1 MGENAAAVFE
11 PTPLPPPVGDAIIGS
26 GRHAEPRSFGGE
38 AHDFRLGPSR
48 RARQFRRR
56 STQLSAR
63 GVTPSPA
70 ASPQKHTTSAICHHL
85 GHLRLSTPDRSA
97 GYHAG
102 ILCHQSVV
110 EKPTYD
116 TRGPRQT
123 TCQTTYREKGSGRKP
138 FTAAQLPEGD
148 EKPMYNTRGALH
160 RQSRG
165 QTARTTT
172 YRKRGSGRKPFKAVQ
187 LPEGE
192 LCAWESCTAR
202 HRKGTCFR
210 SGQCHD
216 PLPFK
221 LYTEHRELYDS
232 IEADRKKDCERLT
245 REGQPTKYT
254 PLPIPTEAD
263 YKLEL
268 EVYKRHT
275 GRTPKSSGV
284 NFVDT
289 TGSADNASINCA
301 IFGNAVNMI
310 NNDDTLDSPA
320 PDWEHGELYTRY
332 GDEFDFYSNDLKAEI
347 NSTPTAENDA
357 PHKPHVPAA
366 VNFTDSGCNLSPGC
380 DSTKLR
386 DMNGGKND
394 VTKSLFTGG
403 SAMHNPAIAQ
413 RAANA
418 TISAHIEANAPL
430 RSRWRGATKAVD
442 VAAHVLL
449 LAVATVSFLTPVSAL
464 GSLVSS
470 RAAVVTIVGKVTTGS
485 EASAYAADVYKQ
497 TLDGSPPLELLYALA
512 AVTIHAYIGVL
523 LSLVVATICGALD
536 IYAYFWRLA
545 RRAGVVDAV
554 LSVVR
559 AVWRVAIGLTSIGI
573 FLAIIL
579 ATKGIEG
586 APATAAAAG
595 RITVASKRLGIEHD
609 LGHAA
614 ANHANVVAFGGDM
627 TPRLTE
633 KDAVNLA
640 MSFGAGGATTCTEST
655 ANVFNNTVR
664 SDLEQHIAPVISTQ
678 HPRMIWPDDKYLTS
692 GTDGIVVPSFDDDY
706 DPTAPLVP
714 SMAKGETI
722 QHDGDDDEYPGLL
735 DEDDP
740 ANDKSHTDIQTPAN
754 PISGRTHASRAAAGV
769 SFTAPP
775 FVISRLS
782 TMPLQQQQPRAPR
795 NTGAA
800 ARRDDS
806 TPTNPISGRTR
817 DSRAAVGVSSTA
829 PPFVISPLSP
839 MFSKGAFPAALHAAG
854 GDQVATIAVDTKVG
868 DYAHDITR
876 ENVTEQLVK
885 LASDPRCIDV
895 LTSFPFKTWST
906 ARFNQPGP
914 PLLRDIEQP
923 EGILNNEGNPPSA
936 VLRPN
941 AIITNGTRI
950 LRAAHAHGDAVVNE
964 APPTNATGEYA
975 IEGREGYMYA
985 AMWTMPP
992 LVDFS
997 NDTHAEVTTFDLT
1010 TLVAAFDIKIKRETD
1025 YFVGT
1030 NVEDHSLHE
1039 MTLSAKT
1046 CHRSRHVLHRFFNV
1060 REWQHDNELVAKWI
1074 VTSLNTADMLT
1085 KSTIAPT
1092 TFTKFKE
1099 ASMHI
1104 VQPAITFVNAIRVV
1118 IGMHA
1123 SPMTWKAKLYVA
1135 E

>member
-1 MGENAAAVFE
+1 
-11 PTPLPPPVGDAIIGS
+11 
-26 GRHAEPRSFGGE
+26 
-38 AHDFRLGPSR
+38 
-48 RARQFRRR
+48 
-56 STQLSAR
+56 
-63 GVTPSPA
+63 
-70 ASPQKHTTSAICHHL
+70 
-85 GHLRLSTPDRSA
+85 
-97 GYHAG
+97 
-102 ILCHQSVV
+102 
-110 EKPTYD
+110 
-116 TRGPRQT
+116 
-123 TCQTTYREKGSGRKP
+123 
-138 FTAAQLPEGD
+138 
-148 EKPMYNTRGALH
+148 
-160 RQSRG
+160 
-165 QTARTTT
+165 
-172 YRKRGSGRKPFKAVQ
+172 
-187 LPEGE
+187 
-192 LCAWESCTAR
+192 
-202 HRKGTCFR
+202 
-210 SGQCHD
+210 
-216 PLPFK
+216 
-221 LYTEHRELYDS
+221 
-232 IEADRKKDCERLT
+232 
-245 REGQPTKYT
+245 
-254 PLPIPTEAD
+254 
-263 YKLEL
+263 
-268 EVYKRHT
+268 
-275 GRTPKSSGV
+275 RTPKSSGV

-301 IFGNAVNMI
+301 LFGNAVNMI

-320 PDWEHGELYTRY
+320 PDWEHGELCTRY
-332 GDEFDFYSNDLKAEI
+332 GDEFDFYNNDLEAEI

-366 VNFTDSGCNLSPGC
+366 VNFTDSGCNMPCC

-512 AVTIHAYIGVL
+512 AVTIHAYIGIL

-595 RITVASKRLGIEHD
+595 RITIASKRLGIEHD

-640 MSFGAGGATTCTEST
+640 MSFGAGGATTCTEAT

-664 SDLEQHIAPVISTQ
+664 SDLEQHITPVISTQ

-854 GDQVATIAVDTKVG
+854 GGQVATIAVDTKVG

-895 LTSFPFKTWST
+895 LASFPCKTWST

-914 PLLRDIEQP
+914 PLLRDMEQP
-923 EGILNNEGNPPSA
+923 EGILDNEGNPPSA

-941 AIITNGTRI
+941 AIVTNGTRI
-950 LRAAHAHGDAVVNE
+950 LRAAH
-964 APPTNATGEYA
+964 
-975 IEGREGYMYA
+975 
-985 AMWTMPP
+985 
-992 LVDFS
+992 
-997 NDTHAEVTTFDLT
+997 
-1010 TLVAAFDIKIKRETD
+1010 
-1025 YFVGT
+1025 
-1030 NVEDHSLHE
+1030 
-1039 MTLSAKT
+1039 
-1046 CHRSRHVLHRFFNV
+1046 
-1060 REWQHDNELVAKWI
+1060 
-1074 VTSLNTADMLT
+1074 
-1085 KSTIAPT
+1085 
-1092 TFTKFKE
+1092 
-1099 ASMHI
+1099 
-1104 VQPAITFVNAIRVV
+1104 
-1118 IGMHA
+1118 
-1123 SPMTWKAKLYVA
+1123 
-1135 E
+1135 